1 MKQIPLLIEVIMI
14 QVFNVFCVMRLFGD
28 ADGAAVG
35 YVKSVIDPEERRLL
49 NPGGRQYGEV
59 STA

>member
-1 MKQIPLLIEVIMI
+1 MPTQM
-14 QVFNVFCVMRLFGD
+14 FNVFCVMRLFSD
-28 ADGAAVG
+28 TDSHAVG
-35 YVKSVIDPEERRLL
+35 LFKTVLDPEERRPL

>member
-1 MKQIPLLIEVIMI
+1 MMPTQM
-14 QVFNVFCVMRLFGD
+14 FNVFCVMRLFGD
-28 ADGAAVG
+28 ADSDAVG
-35 YVKSVIDPEERRLL
+35 FVKTILDPEERRPL